1 MSFWTGLEA
10 LSGHRP
16 GAFTGFKMR
25 DLLEKDMWERLP
37 QTWSGKRGT
46 SAHLKANPMDQRFG
60 MSGRPMMTNWYTG
73 QGQQS
78 LVRQTPVA
86 PVPSLYPR
94 QQGITGVQGQ
104 ARVQTRPLPNR
115 PRPVGQPI
123 TASDTPM
130 MDRTTVR
137 KIVADPTVPDTI
149 TETTKQQIP
158 VNPTNTLMNMG
169 SNPMLN
175 NNYMMNRYR
184 NLMLRRLRGN

>member
-60 MSGRPMMTNWYTG
+60 MSGRHMMTNWYTG

-78 LVRQTPVA
+78 LDRQTPVA
-86 PVPSLYPR
+86 PIPM
-94 QQGITGVQGQ
+94 VQGQ
-104 ARVQTRPLPNR
+104 ASAQTTPLPNR
-115 PRPVGQPI
+115 PRAVGQPI
-123 TASDTPM
+123 TESNTPM
-130 MDRTTVR
+130 IDRTTVR
-137 KIVADPTVPDTI
+137 KIVADPNVPDTI